1 MDVNKSSKKKR
12 KYKNVTSENSIK
24 QYLKQK
30 ENTGSRVKKSNR
42 RRYSTS
48 DSSDIVDTDVKKKTT
63 GMSEK
68 Y

>member
-30 ENTGSRVKKSNR
+30 QNTGSRVKKSNR

>member
-30 ENTGSRVKKSNR
+30 QNTASRVKKSNR